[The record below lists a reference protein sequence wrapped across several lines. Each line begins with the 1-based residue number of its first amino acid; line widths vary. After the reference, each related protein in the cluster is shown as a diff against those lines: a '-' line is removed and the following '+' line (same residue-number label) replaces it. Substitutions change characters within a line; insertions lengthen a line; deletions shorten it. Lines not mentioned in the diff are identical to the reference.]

1 MSGVHDLLTPTETV
15 AFLKDQGYTVGEG
28 SLATWRTVGGGP
40 VFQKV
45 GRHVYYTPLRLR
57 EFVASKT
64 RELRKTGEVVTPSE
78 HFVAQATM
86 QAGASL

>member
-1 MSGVHDLLTPTETV
+1 MSGVDDLLTPAAAVT
-15 AFLKDQGYTVGEG
+15 FLKDQGYTVGEG

-45 GRHVYYTPLRLR
+45 GRHVYYTPRRLR
-57 EFVASKT
+57 QFVASKT

-78 HFVAQATM
+78 HFVAQVSTQVDA
-86 QAGASL
+86 